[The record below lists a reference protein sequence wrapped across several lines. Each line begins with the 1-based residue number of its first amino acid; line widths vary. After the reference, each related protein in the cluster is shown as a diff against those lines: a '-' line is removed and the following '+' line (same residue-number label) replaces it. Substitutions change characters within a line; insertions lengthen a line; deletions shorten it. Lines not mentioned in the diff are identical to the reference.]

1 MDIFI
6 GLYRNKKKNY
16 EDIVSIDIRDSNFI
30 ENVIIPFFDNL
41 SNSWISKKYLDYQDF
56 KGPDSDGSDDQ
67 GEYNDE
73 EDNSNQENNSN
84 PENNSNQDSDDDRRS
99 EISSSDDLWSG
110 DPRELK
116 TKTIESFI
124 ENIEDLIPDLE
135 DNKDVE
141 AWNQRKSD
149 LEEELYLHPRME
161 GEKKK

>member
-1 MDIFI
+1 MFI
-6 GLYRNKKKNY
+6 
-16 EDIVSIDIRDSNFI
+16 IVSFC
-30 ENVIIPFFDNL
+30 
-41 SNSWISKKYLDYQDF
+41 ISTAF
-56 KGPDSDGSDDQ
+56 AEGPDSDGSDDQ

>member
-1 MDIFI
+1 MF
-6 GLYRNKKKNY
+6 
-16 EDIVSIDIRDSNFI
+16 IVSFC
-30 ENVIIPFFDNL
+30 
-41 SNSWISKKYLDYQDF
+41 ISTAF
-56 KGPDSDGSDDQ
+56 AEGPDSDGSDDQ

-124 ENIEDLIPDLE
+124 ENIEDLIPDLDDDE
-135 DNKDVE
+135 SIE
-141 AWNQRKSD
+141 AWRERKSE
-149 LEEELYLHPRME
+149 LEEELARRNNNN
-161 GEKKK
+161 